1 VGGGGGHCDT
11 VLLLFFN
18 KLDPCLPSPPP
29 RLHGPILLPSLN
41 CHGHN
46 PLTTIYHSPLSTAV
60 RHSTSRYPTHLKQ
73 VFHVKS
79 LHYGHIA
86 KSFALRE
93 APSDAD
99 QSGKPVGKAAQDKA
113 NKAELNRKRKTVEQ
127 KRRKD
132 SRVHNN
138 EHGSGGSMS
147 GPKPKKRRKNH

>member
-1 VGGGGGHCDT
+1 M
-11 VLLLFFN
+11 
-18 KLDPCLPSPPP
+18 SS
-29 RLHGPILLPSLN
+29 SLT
-41 CHGHN
+41 HTLS
-46 PLTTIYHSPLSTAV
+46 LTYTHTHSPFDFPLL
-60 RHSTSRYPTHLKQ
+60 RYPSHLKQ

-93 APSDAD
+93 APSDVD
-99 QSGKPVGKAAQDKA
+99 QSGKPVSKAAQDKA
-113 NKAELNRKRKTVEQ
+113 NKADAQRKRTSEEK
-127 KRRKD
+127 KRRKE